1 MLSTITVIALLSC
14 PINRPKTRL
23 LPLLW
28 SWTKYDHELT
38 LHKIV
43 TTRTWYCMCV
53 LCLTM
58 CIFGCLW
65 NCICAHGYQ
74 SVSYEGLNTH
84 MGKWQT
90 VQGKHIIFY
99 VWKNLTS
106 KSSYLDVGYIKFLQM
121 HYSFGEMHYL
131 HALSFRKVIKS
142 ISKNFKVQYVKT
154 INCPIDYEND
164 TR

>member
-1 MLSTITVIALLSC
+1 MFHCAFYDNCNCVTFLPFQPTQNTVIATALELNE
-14 PINRPKTRL
+14 IRPWID
-23 LPLLW
+23 P
-28 SWTKYDHELT
+28 SY
-38 LHKIV
+38 KIV

-65 NCICAHGYQ
+65 NCFCAHGYQ

-106 KSSYLDVGYIKFLQM
+106 KSNYLDVGYIHFYKCIVDLDDHVF
-121 HYSFGEMHYL
+121 SEMHYL
-131 HALSFRKVIKS
+131 HALNFRKVIKS
-142 ISKNFKVQYVKT
+142 MSKNFIV
-154 INCPIDYEND
+154 
-164 TR
+164 

>member
-1 MLSTITVIALLSC
+1 MNLYNIYYCFTVLSTVTVIALLSC

-38 LHKIV
+38 LHKIA

-65 NCICAHGYQ
+65 NWICAHGYQ

-106 KSSYLDVGYIKFLQM
+106 KSNYLDVGYIHFYKCIVDLDDHVF
-121 HYSFGEMHYL
+121 SEMHYL
-131 HALSFRKVIKS
+131 HALNFRKVIKS
-142 ISKNFKVQYVKT
+142 MSKNFIV
-154 INCPIDYEND
+154 
-164 TR
+164 